1 MSYDPKSP
9 EMRRRR
15 FRPIPVRMLV
25 PNVITLLAICAGLT
39 AIRLSTEGRMEL
51 AVAAI
56 VFAAVLDGIDG
67 RVARM
72 IKGQSKFGAELDS
85 LADFVNF
92 GVAPGLILYF
102 WQLHELN
109 NGGWIAAMVFA
120 ISGGLRLARFNATM
134 DDPNKP
140 AFAAN
145 FFTGVPAPAGAI
157 TVLLPI
163 YLAFLG
169 LPRPPATLTALYTLL
184 IAFLMVSRLPVFS
197 GKTVRMRVPPEMVL
211 PVFVSVIFF
220 IALLIGYPWHILS
233 ALHGAVPLEPAA
245 RDGSRIATMSA
256 RPPRRRCA
264 GWRAL
269 RRLRRR
275 RWLRGPR
282 TGAGQSA
289 RPAELSG
296 RTNRWTS
303 WVRSRCRLYGLTEV
317 RPFEKWP
324 TQKSGEN
331 AVTESATAP
340 LPAALLEALAR
351 YDTPTICNAME
362 VVAPERR
369 LIGYTTKPLVCPF
382 PDLPPMVGY
391 ARTVTIRSV
400 LKSGSAGRRAGQAPH
415 RILRIC
421 RHRPRPAH
429 HASSRISTAP
439 TSAMARSG
447 ARSKAT
453 CTRRSA
459 ASASS
464 PTDRSATSRNGR
476 RVSRRWPARS
486 ARRMPGFTPKASAA
500 RFASPE

>member
-1 MSYDPKSP
+1 MMPSDPNTP

-15 FRPIPVRMLV
+15 FRPIPVRMLL

-157 TVLLPI
+157 TVLLPV

-169 LPRPPATLTALYTLL
+169 LPKPPATLTALYTLL

-197 GKTVRMRVPPEMVL
+197 GKTIRMRVPPEMVL

-233 ALHGAVPLEPAA
+233 
-245 RDGSRIATMSA
+245 
-256 RPPRRRCA
+256 
-264 GWRAL
+264 
-269 RRLRRR
+269 
-275 RWLRGPR
+275 
-282 TGAGQSA
+282 
-289 RPAELSG
+289 SG
-296 RTNRWTS
+296 
-303 WVRSRCRLYGLTEV
+303 
-317 RPFEKWP
+317 
-324 TQKSGEN
+324 
-331 AVTESATAP
+331 
-340 LPAALLEALAR
+340 
-351 YDTPTICNAME
+351 
-362 VVAPERR
+362 
-369 LIGYTTKPLVCPF
+369 
-382 PDLPPMVGY
+382 
-391 ARTVTIRSV
+391 SV
-400 LKSGSAGRRAGQAPH
+400 LFLLSLPLGWKSYRDHARAA
-415 RILRIC
+415 I
-421 RHRPRPAH
+421 A
-429 HASSRISTAP
+429 STA
-439 TSAMARSG
+439 A
-447 ARSKAT
+447 
-453 CTRRSA
+453 
-459 ASASS
+459 
-464 PTDRSATSRNGR
+464 
-476 RVSRRWPARS
+476 PAGVVP
-486 ARRMPGFTPKASAA
+486 ANP
-500 RFASPE
+500 ASPFAPAISDASEDDRPDRLH

>member
-1 MSYDPKSP
+1 MPMPLDPKSP

-140 AFAAN
+140 PFAAN

-169 LPRPPATLTALYTLL
+169 VPKPPAMLTAFYTLL

-197 GKTVRMRVPPEMVL
+197 GKTIRLRVPPEMVL

-220 IALLIGYPWHILS
+220 IALLIGYPWTILS
-233 ALHGAVPLEPAA
+233 ACTALYLLSLPLGWKSYRDQERKLAAAQPVP
-245 RDGSRIATMSA
+245 
-256 RPPRRRCA
+256 
-264 GWRAL
+264 
-269 RRLRRR
+269 
-275 RWLRGPR
+275 
-282 TGAGQSA
+282 
-289 RPAELSG
+289 PAEAAPSTPVPPFAPPG
-296 RTNRWTS
+296 AEPPQDNRPT
-303 WVRSRCRLYGLTEV
+303 RL
-317 RPFEKWP
+317 
-324 TQKSGEN
+324 N
-331 AVTESATAP
+331 
-340 LPAALLEALAR
+340 
-351 YDTPTICNAME
+351 
-362 VVAPERR
+362 
-369 LIGYTTKPLVCPF
+369 
-382 PDLPPMVGY
+382 
-391 ARTVTIRSV
+391 
-400 LKSGSAGRRAGQAPH
+400 
-415 RILRIC
+415 
-421 RHRPRPAH
+421 
-429 HASSRISTAP
+429 
-439 TSAMARSG
+439 
-447 ARSKAT
+447 
-453 CTRRSA
+453 
-459 ASASS
+459 
-464 PTDRSATSRNGR
+464 
-476 RVSRRWPARS
+476 
-486 ARRMPGFTPKASAA
+486 
-500 RFASPE
+500 